1 VTGRLAQEATSPVAA
16 VTDDTVL
23 VRRLD
28 VTTRPPD
35 EVASMVSDSDGG
47 LLLERFVGRYVLNA
61 DARKVWLL
69 IDGHRTVSE
78 VADAVAASTAGEA
91 ASVAHAARDLCRR
104 LHELEL
110 VEETSL
116 GISVAPNPAASGALS
131 T

>member
-1 VTGRLAQEATSPVAA
+1 MAAA

-69 IDGHRTVSE
+69 IDGRRTVSE
-78 VADAVAASTAGEA
+78 VAHAVAASRADEA
-91 ASVAHAARDLCRR
+91 AAVADAVRELCRR

-110 VEETSL
+110 VEEAKR
-116 GISVAPNPAASGALS
+116 GISVAPNPTASGSRA
-131 T
+131 